1 MKKQDKPKPIDT
13 KNTPNQRKK
22 PQPKQLV
29 CNLWTYG
36 KKTVQTLE
44 NLREKLHAQN
54 LDETIQLLIK
64 KQRKTALN
72 KGFGVAKNHLKSYTK
87 ADRGEDRN

>member
-1 MKKQDKPKPIDT
+1 MNERFNNNSGI
-13 KNTPNQRKK
+13 
-22 PQPKQLV
+22 
-29 CNLWTYG
+29 

-44 NLREKLHAQN
+44 NLREKLKAQN

-64 KQRKTALN
+64 KQRKTALT
-72 KGFGVAKNHLKSYTK
+72 KGFGAKNHLKSYTE